1 MRNLGSLLLLLG
13 IGAIALNFIGMQ
25 FRILSWID
33 NWGMEAGWSIRAA
46 LIVVGAIFFVL
57 GGRSK
62 EGDSSQREAAD
73 GEPAAT
79 GSTASE

>member
-13 IGAIALNFIGMQ
+13 IGAIALNFMGMQ

-33 NWGMEAGWSIRAA
+33 NWGMEAGWGIRAA
-46 LIVVGAIFFVL
+46 LIVVGAILFFV
-57 GGRSK
+57 GIRSK
-62 EGDSSQREAAD
+62 EDDSSQPESAE
-73 GEPAAT
+73 GEPTAT